1 MRPFDQALDLD
12 LDFSRF
18 DRPNLIT
25 AVLAQCA
32 GRHDPDYWWAQPVGD
47 RTGALLQV
55 AALTDQR
62 DHVSLSASCAV
73 CREVFEFDL
82 SWRDLPGSL
91 AAAGRVRVPL
101 DGGRSV
107 TVRRPT
113 GDDLRRWR
121 EGGQVSRTAA
131 VRTMLESLVVAGEV
145 ALADE
150 ALVSA
155 ALAAADPL
163 VDFTVSCACP
173 ACDAPNEVVV
183 DLERLALS
191 RLAAQQTQ
199 LLHDVHRLASRYGWT
214 ESDVLAMPPAR
225 RTRYLSFIDNEER

>member
-1 MRPFDQALDLD
+1 
-12 LDFSRF
+12 
-18 DRPNLIT
+18 
-25 AVLAQCA
+25 
-32 GRHDPDYWWAQPVGD
+32 
-47 RTGALLQV
+47 
-55 AALTDQR
+55 
-62 DHVSLSASCAV
+62 
-73 CREVFEFDL
+73 
-82 SWRDLPGSL
+82 
-91 AAAGRVRVPL
+91 
-101 DGGRSV
+101 
-107 TVRRPT
+107 
-113 GDDLRRWR
+113 
-121 EGGQVSRTAA
+121 
-131 VRTMLESLVVAGEV
+131 MLESLVVVGDV